1 MELSSAPFPSKNAFE
16 SYEFRKLHQKWE
28 WEKLRS
34 EFSRLHIYFQKEFV
48 IQYKRDQ
55 LYGIEDLVSNIGG
68 LMGLCLGC
76 SLLSG
81 VEFLYFFTLRW
92 ITLLCRKKPD
102 HQVAPTNSK
111 MGRIMP
117 NSEVFDVIFNAN
129 TK

>member
-1 MELSSAPFPSKNAFE
+1 MLENLIFC
-16 SYEFRKLHQKWE
+16 
-28 WEKLRS
+28 RS

-48 IQYKRDQ
+48 IEYKRDQ

-92 ITLLCRKKPD
+92 ITLLCRRKKPEN
-102 HQVAPTNSK
+102 QVGE
-111 MGRIMP
+111 MGRILP
-117 NSEVFDVIFNAN
+117 KSDVFDVIFNPN
-129 TK
+129 KE